1 MMHEVGNENVENFNL
16 IANKFSKRTR
26 TTAIMIF
33 MGGTI
38 ASALLAVLNFTAGFM
53 VFASTTG
60 FFGGLL
66 LSEALFYRS
75 MEVKA

>member
-1 MMHEVGNENVENFNL
+1 MMHEVGNENVEYFNL
-16 IANKFSKRTR
+16 IASRFSKRTR
-26 TTAIMIF
+26 TTAVMIF
-33 MGGTI
+33 IGGTI
-38 ASALLAVLNFTAGFM
+38 ASALLAVLNFAAGFI

-75 MEVKA
+75 VEVKA

>member
-1 MMHEVGNENVENFNL
+1 MIHEVGNENVEYFNL
-16 IANKFSKRTR
+16 IASKFSKRTR

-33 MGGTI
+33 IGGTI
-38 ASALLAVLNFTAGFM
+38 ASAFLAVLNFAAGFM

-66 LSEALFYRS
+66 LSETLFYRL

>member
-1 MMHEVGNENVENFNL
+1 MKNFNL

-38 ASALLAVLNFTAGFM
+38 ASALFATMSFTAGFM
-53 VFASTTG
+53 IFASTTG
-60 FFGGLL
+60 FFGELL

-75 MEVKA
+75 MGCKA

>member
-26 TTAIMIF
+26 ATAVMIF
-33 MGGTI
+33 IGGTI
-38 ASALLAVLNFTAGFM
+38 ASALLAILNFTAGFM

-75 MEVKA
+75 MEAKA

>member
-1 MMHEVGNENVENFNL
+1 MMHEVGNENVEYFNL
-16 IANKFSKRTR
+16 IASKFSKRTR
-26 TTAIMIF
+26 TTAVMIF
-33 MGGTI
+33 IGGTI
-38 ASALLAVLNFTAGFM
+38 ASALLAVLNFAAGFM